1 MSKFKLSN
9 TEKTGLKYSKLQYIQ
24 EPSSDKYIKPSDML
38 FKFLKRVRC
47 EDYIDLFRENEIY
60 YEDLPYLKENDIIEM
75 NLPIGPRNRILNGLD
90 NFQITPTDEIEEGQ
104 YKDADDNNGKLKEI
118 MQLAVHISQRQ
129 MEMIEAI
136 KKCQADIL
144 EIQEDAV
151 EPESVRATNS
161 SKFQRE
167 YLSSTSPKIDRIV
180 KPTISS
186 IAKQKVLPN
195 KYMHVSPLRVSY
207 YSKLMNNE

>member
-9 TEKTGLKYSKLQYIQ
+9 TEKTGLRNSKLQYIQ
-24 EPSSDKYIKPSDML
+24 ESSDKYTKTNDKL
-38 FKFLKRVRC
+38 FKFLKSVRC

-75 NLPIGPRNRILNGLD
+75 NLPIGPRNRILNGLE
-90 NFQITPTDEIEEGQ
+90 NFQTTPTDEIEEEQ
-104 YKDADDNNGKLKEI
+104 YKEVDENNKKLKEI
-118 MQLAVHISQRQ
+118 MQLAGNIAQRQ
-129 MEMIEAI
+129 IEMIDAI

-144 EIQEDAV
+144 EMQEDTV

-161 SKFQRE
+161 SKYQRE

-195 KYMHVSPLRVSY
+195 KYMQVSPLRASY